1 MWGFL
6 VWGLIVLMALCY
18 IVVVNVSGGLRCAVL
33 CCVVLC
39 CVVLYCIVLSC
50 VKLSCVEF
58 TYRGRR
64 PYKMSNFPF
73 MNFFLDL

>member
-33 CCVVLC
+33 CCVVLLFC
-39 CVVLYCIVLSC
+39 CVELSR
-50 VKLSCVEF
+50 VE
-58 TYRGRR
+58 
-64 PYKMSNFPF
+64 
-73 MNFFLDL
+73 LC